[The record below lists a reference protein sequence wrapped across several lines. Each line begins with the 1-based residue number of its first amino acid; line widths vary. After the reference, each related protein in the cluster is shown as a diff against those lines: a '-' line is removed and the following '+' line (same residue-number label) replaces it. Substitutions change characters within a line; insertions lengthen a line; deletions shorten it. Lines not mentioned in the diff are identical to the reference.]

1 VDGAGCGKRSDVSNL
16 KPTLIQRL
24 AWRVEALAYD
34 TVVLFLRAL
43 PVDWASG
50 FGGWLFR
57 TLGPLTPVNRTASD
71 NLRIAF
77 PDLSQREH
85 DRLLDAQWD
94 NVGRAFAEFPLMD
107 RIRPATGRVEVVNA
121 ERLAQIRDNGEPV
134 VFVSGHFANWE
145 VMPAT
150 IVESGVTC
158 LMTYRAM
165 NNPLIDKRVKDG
177 RAAYGVELFAPKGEA
192 TRDLMSALSKGESVA
207 LMNDQ
212 KFNAG
217 LALPFFG
224 APAHT
229 APGPSRLALKYDT
242 PLQTMSV
249 ERTKGARYRVVV
261 HEPIHLEQTGDRTRD
276 IETAVRRV
284 NEWVEARVRERP
296 QEWFWV
302 HKRWPRETY
311 QALRESHRS
320 SRRISLSQAL
330 AWALTGLVVLVVA
343 AAVVWREDIL
353 RTALDPKVPFQT
365 YEPPPAPDY
374 ARADAWALRGSA
386 TEPAGEADVFF
397 IHPTTFDGGS
407 DWLGPIDDPESA
419 GLLERVML
427 PNYAGPF
434 AEAGRIF
441 APRYRQS
448 SLYTQLTLRD
458 DARDARAY
466 PYRDIRAAYDHYRA
480 TWDQGRPLI
489 LAGVGQGAELVD
501 RLAADLIAEDPSL
514 RDRLAAV
521 YVMDAVISADAHGP
535 NASLPACGRRDE
547 AGCIVAWAQ
556 VREGADDLARHRLG
570 RAHIWTDRG
579 NLTPLAGRRA
589 LCVNPV
595 LGAVSDALVPAR
607 LSQGAANAS
616 GLEWGSRPPF
626 ISRQVE
632 TQCVDGVLRHSLPR
646 SQSLRPS
653 GSWADRR
660 KSPPYN
666 LFYADIEVDALA
678 RVAALRHRQADG
690 LAPGG

>member
-1 VDGAGCGKRSDVSNL
+1 M
-16 KPTLIQRL
+16 QRL
-24 AWRVEALAYD
+24 AWRIEALAYD
-34 TVVLFLRAL
+34 LVVLFLRAL
-43 PVDWASG
+43 PVDWASA

-57 TLGPLTPVNRTASD
+57 TVGPLTPVQRTASD

-77 PDLSQREH
+77 PKLSAREH
-85 DRLLDAQWD
+85 ERLLDAQWD

-107 RIRPATGRVEVVNA
+107 KIRPATGRVEVVGA
-121 ERLAQIRDNGEPV
+121 ERLDEIRDRGEPV
-134 VFVSGHFANWE
+134 VFISGHFANWE

-165 NNPLIDKRVKDG
+165 NNPLIDRRVKQG

-192 TRDLMSALSKGESVA
+192 TRDLMSALSNHQSVA

-224 APAHT
+224 EPAHT
-229 APGPSRLALKYDT
+229 APGPSRLALKFDA

-249 ERTKGARYRVVV
+249 QRVKGARYRVIV
-261 HEPIHLEQTGDRTRD
+261 HDPIHLDQTGDRAKD
-276 IETAVRRV
+276 IENAVRRV
-284 NEWVEARVRERP
+284 NAWVEEQVRERP

-302 HKRWPRETY
+302 HKRWPREAY
-311 QALRESHRS
+311 EALRDTDRS
-320 SRRISLSQAL
+320 SRRLTFSQGL
-330 AWALTGLVVLVVA
+330 AWLLTGVVVLIVA
-343 AAVVWREDIL
+343 AAVIWREDIL
-353 RTALDPKVPFQT
+353 RTGLDPKIPFQT

-374 ARADAWALRGSA
+374 DRSDAWALSGTA
-386 TEPAGEADVFF
+386 MTPEGPADTFF
-397 IHPTTFDGGS
+397 VHPTTFDGGA
-407 DWLGPIDDPESA
+407 DWLGPIDDPRA
-419 GLLERVML
+419 TDLLTRVML

-434 AEAGRIF
+434 ARAGRIF

-458 DARDARAY
+458 DARDARAF
-466 PYRDIRAAYDHYRA
+466 PYRDIRAAFDHYRA

-501 RLAADLIAEDPSL
+501 RLAADLIAEDPTIQ
-514 RDRLAAV
+514 DRLAAV
-521 YVMDAVISADAHGP
+521 YVMDAIIPAQSHGP
-535 NASLPACGRRDE
+535 SSSLPACTQRDQ

-556 VREGADDLARHRLG
+556 EREGDEDAARQRLS
-570 RAHIWTDRG
+570 RAHIWNARG
-579 NLTPLAGRRA
+579 VLEPLGGRAA

-595 LGAVSDALVPAR
+595 LGRVSDARAPAR

-626 ISRQVE
+626 IARQIE
-632 TQCVDGVLRHSLPR
+632 TQCEGGVLRHSLPR
-646 SQSLRPS
+646 SESLRPS

-666 LFYADIEVDALA
+666 LFYADIEADALA
-678 RVAALRHRQADG
+678 RVAAFQAR
-690 LAPGG
+690 